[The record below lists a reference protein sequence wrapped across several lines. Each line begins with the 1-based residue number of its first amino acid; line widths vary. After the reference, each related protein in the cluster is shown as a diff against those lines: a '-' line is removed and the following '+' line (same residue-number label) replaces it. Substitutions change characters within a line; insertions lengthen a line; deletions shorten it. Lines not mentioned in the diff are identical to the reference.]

1 MQTKKYEGI
10 SIFTPHIF
18 CRLHVVLF
26 ETLEFNNPLQPCPPM
41 HLHIQIVRCQM
52 HNELRHAL
60 AHVCTHAYRHV
71 LSHPPFIWRLKP
83 LGNMCAYTSSA
94 WSRWAES
101 HPLRLV
107 KPTLPAQTRKDPIGL
122 CIYCIYSIFV
132 WVCRCLFG
140 CVRML
145 AVQCLKHNLHA
156 QFMMMH
162 HVSDSAWLIRRPDPE
177 ALLLGYSAIMDKC
190 APQIYVCKCRMGE
203 LPPAATA
210 HANLHWGWQ
219 KKDKGGANI
228 PRNAWTIR
236 LYVLV
241 ALIKI
246 GALLWHYCVTNIIR
260 GLYLFDLI
268 SKGNAI
274 CSNPVSGKN
283 TSNSVNCIRTYWTI
297 TLDFRSWKLWNY
309 WPELGVK
316 WYRLQSLTMM
326 HLTNA

>member
-1 MQTKKYEGI
+1 MRELAF
-10 SIFTPHIF
+10 SHLSFSVARMLF
-18 CRLHVVLF
+18 CLKL
-26 ETLEFNNPLQPCPPM
+26 LNPLQPCPPM

-52 HNELRHAL
+52 HNAFRHAL

-101 HPLRLV
+101 HPLPSGE
-107 KPTLPAQTRKDPIGL
+107 PTPPAQTRAVPIGL

-132 WVCRCLFG
+132 WVRRCLFG

-162 HVSDSAWLIRRPDPE
+162 HGSDSAWLIRRPDPE

-210 HANLHWGWQ
+210 HANLQWGW
-219 KKDKGGANI
+219 KKKKGQRRGKYSSKCLDY
-228 PRNAWTIR
+228 PTI
-236 LYVLV
+236 
-241 ALIKI
+241 
-246 GALLWHYCVTNIIR
+246 CVGCFN
-260 GLYLFDLI
+260 
-268 SKGNAI
+268 
-274 CSNPVSGKN
+274 
-283 TSNSVNCIRTYWTI
+283 
-297 TLDFRSWKLWNY
+297 
-309 WPELGVK
+309 
-316 WYRLQSLTMM
+316 
-326 HLTNA
+326 